1 MTGSAVVLLI
11 EKLVVGIVN
20 AIREEYT
27 YIYLRLV
34 TFHIVGR
41 VCVTYVVFC
50 ESFSLGIFL
59 MDWETCSKV
68 GRVGE
73 AIIPDCYLVEVAA
86 LVERDDTMFYYVLL
100 VAHGRRI
107 GRSPKP
113 GRPFSSYRER
123 LLPKLSEDMASLC

>member
-41 VCVTYVVFC
+41 V
-50 ESFSLGIFL
+50 
-59 MDWETCSKV
+59 
-68 GRVGE
+68 GE
-73 AIIPDCYLVEVAA
+73 AIIPDSHLVEVAA

-123 LLPKLSEDMASLC
+123 LLPKLSENMASLC